1 VYQVSAQTADL
12 TGQVYYVMPGANGT
26 CSSWADAC
34 ELQTAISNAE
44 AGDQIWVAKGIYKP
58 TTPSNRQATFQLNS
72 GVAIYGGF
80 PVAGGAW
87 EARDWEANPTTL
99 SGDIGEPGSTD
110 NSYHVVTGSGVD
122 ATAILDGFT
131 VSGGNANSANYPYF
145 CGGGM
150 YNDISPTL
158 APVNPL
164 DSWVS
169 ENALLGVFDLC
180 LLTYQIK

>member
-1 VYQVSAQTADL
+1 
-12 TGQVYYVMPGANGT
+12 
-26 CSSWADAC
+26 
-34 ELQTAISNAE
+34 
-44 AGDQIWVAKGIYKP
+44 
-58 TTPSNRQATFQLNS
+58 
-72 GVAIYGGF
+72 VAIYGGF
-80 PVAGGAW
+80 PVAGGTW

-110 NSYHVVTGSGVD
+110 NSYHVVTGGGVD

-145 CGGGM
+145 FGGGM
-150 YNDISPTL
+150 YNDSSPTL